1 MRPQI
6 SLITAMQGGLTL
18 ELARQHQP
26 DLIVLDLHLPDLSGD
41 TVLRRL
47 RRDARTA
54 HIPVVIFSADATE
67 RQVKRLMAAGAR
79 ALSHQAREG
88 GRVPEH
94 ARRRV
99 RTDARPRGLRDEGRR
114 GGGIEFAVLA
124 EADDGPPAEHLTEA
138 ERIYGGPLRFPDA
151 RRPYLYGNFVSSIDG
166 VVSVGLADGTD
177 SSTISGRDAADR
189 FLMALLR
196 GLRCGAHRRGH
207 AACDAGSSVD
217 VPGSVSRRP
226 EPPGRVP
233 GFAGPDRRGS
243 AGDCERQRRS
253 SRPRG
258 ASQPRDAGDRADHG
272 AGAERA
278 RKLGLP
284 FASSQWL
291 GPGAIDGAAIVA
303 ALEREMDATH
313 VLCEGGPSLM
323 GTLVRA
329 RSLSELFITVSPRL
343 AGRDGVRERRGLIDG
358 WAPGPDSLVRA
369 TLLSVRRSGDHVLLR
384 YSLS

>member
-1 MRPQI
+1 MR
-6 SLITAMQGGLTL
+6 AG
-18 ELARQHQP
+18 
-26 DLIVLDLHLPDLSGD
+26 
-41 TVLRRL
+41 
-47 RRDARTA
+47 
-54 HIPVVIFSADATE
+54 
-67 RQVKRLMAAGAR
+67 GAR
-79 ALSHQAREG
+79 
-88 GRVPEH
+88 
-94 ARRRV
+94 
-99 RTDARPRGLRDEGRR
+99 
-114 GGGIEFAVLA
+114 GIEFAVLA

-177 SSTISGRDAADR
+177 SSTISGREAADR

-196 GLRCGAHRRGH
+196 AASDVVLIGAGTLRATPGHRWTSQ
-207 AACDAGSSVD
+207 AL
-217 VPGSVSRRP
+217 
-226 EPPGRVP
+226 
-233 GFAGPDRRGS
+233 FPD
-243 AGDCERQRRS
+243 DRS
-253 SRPRG
+253 LLDEYR
-258 ASQPRDAGDRADHG
+258 ASQGRTGEARLAIVSGSGDLPDHVALRNPATPAIVLTTE

-278 RKLGLP
+278 RKLG
-284 FASSQWL
+284 AAVRVITVARS
-291 GPGAIDGAAIVA
+291 GAIDGAAIVA
-303 ALEREMDATH
+303 ALQREMDATH